1 VWLISEVKSFKYLKT
16 DRSMKKW
23 VIAVIIIVVVLILIG
38 VAYDNGLFD
47 NLSWTGGSVVLAAL
61 AAPFMAVR
69 NFLFGNK
76 HLKEYKDKYDEL
88 RTKEIKHRLNLDESI
103 KAKEK
108 RIADLDKEI
117 ELLDAKMDV
126 LDLKKKNIEK
136 TVNDL
141 SIEETQ
147 NEAQDLFGD

>member
-1 VWLISEVKSFKYLKT
+1 
-16 DRSMKKW
+16 MKKW

-38 VAYDNGLFD
+38 IAYDNGLFD
-47 NLSWTGGSVVLAAL
+47 NLSWTGGSMLLAAL
-61 AAPFMAVR
+61 AAPYMAFK

-76 HLKEYKDKYDEL
+76 HLREYKLKYDEI
-88 RTKEIKHRLNLDESI
+88 RTKEIKHRLSLDESI
-103 KAKEK
+103 HAKEK

-126 LDLKKKNIEK
+126 LDLKKKNIEN
-136 TVNDL
+136 TVNNL

-147 NEAQDLFGD
+147 KEAQDLFGD

>member
-1 VWLISEVKSFKYLKT
+1 
-16 DRSMKKW
+16 MKKW
-23 VIAVIIIVVVLILIG
+23 VIAVIVIVVVLILVG
-38 VAYDNGLFD
+38 VAYDNGLLD
-47 NLSWTGGSVVLAAL
+47 DLSWEGGSIILAAL

-69 NFLFGNK
+69 NLLFGNK
-76 HLKEYKDKYDEL
+76 HLREYKERYDEI
-88 RTKEIKHRLNLDESI
+88 RTKEIKHRFNLDESI
-103 KAKEK
+103 HAKEK

-126 LDLKKKNIEK
+126 LDLKKKSIEK
-136 TVNDL
+136 TVNDY